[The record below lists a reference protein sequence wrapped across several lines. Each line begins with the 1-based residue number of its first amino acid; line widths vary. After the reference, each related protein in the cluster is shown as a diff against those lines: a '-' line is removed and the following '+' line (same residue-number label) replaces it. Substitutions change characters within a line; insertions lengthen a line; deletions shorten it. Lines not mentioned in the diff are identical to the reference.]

1 MEPAAGILGIVC
13 AKRLAADETLS
24 RHLLKMIPFAE
35 KLAKEY
41 GAEHDALLITEAHN
55 FNGVQWGKDKRYL
68 RNNFTPASQIASLL
82 WDYYEFTGDEEFLKE
97 RAYTFMKKASH
108 FYLDRL
114 GMG

>member
-1 MEPAAGILGIVC
+1 
-13 AKRLAADETLS
+13 
-24 RHLLKMIPFAE
+24 MIPFAE

-68 RNNFTPASQIASLL
+68 RNNFTPASQIASLF
-82 WDYYEFTGDEEFLKE
+82 WDYYEFTGRRGILERKGIYVYEESFSFLF
-97 RAYTFMKKASH
+97 RQV
-108 FYLDRL
+108 